1 MLMVSGCQQ
10 ASDVPPWLGGTKSA
24 PQAQPLPAPV
34 PPPAAAGTG
43 SAGRAVAAPVPPPA
57 SASPSPAAVPEPQAE
72 IASLPPAATPAAPVR
87 AVHQGEVRAALLLPL
102 SGSQAAIGQALSNAA
117 QLALFEIADAK
128 FNLIPLDTKGT
139 AEGAAAAA
147 QAAMAQGADIVL
159 GPVFSYEVKAAAPVI
174 REQAI
179 PLLAY
184 TTDRSVAGTG
194 IYALGFLPGPQV
206 ARVLA
211 HAREQGLRRIG
222 VLARSDDYGRAV
234 ADAAREAVAIQGL
247 ELVAV
252 DYYDPA
258 ATDFTQVVKRF
269 SARRGVTPKGV
280 PGSAYD
286 AVLLPDDGVRLRN
299 IASLLSYYMSEGGA
313 EVPRLLGTLLW
324 DDPKLAAE
332 PALAGGWYPAP
343 SAAGHVAFEQRYA
356 KAFGT
361 LSPRLSGLAGIA
373 YDSAALA
380 AALARNGM
388 GDYGSATLQNPN
400 GFAGV
405 DGIFRLGANGIA
417 ERGLTVKEIAPTGA
431 REVGTAPSAFQ

>member
-1 MLMVSGCQQ
+1 MHG
-10 ASDVPPWLGGTKSA
+10 
-24 PQAQPLPAPV
+24 
-34 PPPAAAGTG
+34 
-43 SAGRAVAAPVPPPA
+43 AAPA
-57 SASPSPAAVPEPQAE
+57 KSS
-72 IASLPPAATPAAPVR
+72 
-87 AVHQGEVRAALLLPL
+87 HQGEVRAALLLPL
-102 SGSQAAIGQALSNAA
+102 SGPQGAIGQALSNAA
-117 QLALFEIADAK
+117 QLALFEISDAK

-147 QAAMAQGADIVL
+147 QTAMTQGADIVL
-159 GPVFSYEVKAAAPVI
+159 GPVFSYEVKAVAPVL
-174 REQAI
+174 RDQAI

-184 TTDRSVAGTG
+184 TTDRSVAGSG
-194 IYALGFLPGPQV
+194 VYALGFLPGPQV

-234 ADAAREAVAIQGL
+234 ADAAKEATALQGL

-252 DYYDPA
+252 EYYDPA

-269 SARRGVTPKGV
+269 SARKGISSKGVT
-280 PGSAYD
+280 GSAYD

-313 EVPRLLGTLLW
+313 QVPRLLGTLLW
-324 DDPKLAAE
+324 DDPKLASE

-343 SAAGHVAFEQRYA
+343 PAAAHMEFEQRYA
-356 KAFGT
+356 KAFGA
-361 LSPRLSGLAGIA
+361 LPPRLSGLAGIA
-373 YDSAALA
+373 YDSTALA
-380 AALARNGM
+380 AALARNGT
-388 GDYGSATLQNPN
+388 GDYGSARLQSPS

-417 ERGLTVKEIAPTGA
+417 ERGLTIKEIAPTGS
-431 REVGTAPSAFQ
+431 REVGAAPSSFQ

>member
-10 ASDVPPWLGGTKSA
+10 ASELSPWLGGTKPA
-24 PQAQPLPAPV
+24 PQAQPVPAPV
-34 PPPAAAGTG
+34 PPPTSAPAAKAPASTSPGSDVPAAA
-43 SAGRAVAAPVPPPA
+43 A
-57 SASPSPAAVPEPQAE
+57 SPEPQV
-72 IASLPPAATPAAPVR
+72 ASLPPAVPPTPAQAR
-87 AVHQGEVRAALLLPL
+87 AAHQGEVRAALLLPL
-102 SGSQAAIGQALSNAA
+102 SGPQAAIGQALSNAA

-159 GPVFSYEVKAAAPVI
+159 GPVFSFEVKAAAPMV

-211 HAREQGLRRIG
+211 HAHEQGLRRIG

-234 ADAAREAVAIQGL
+234 ADAAREAAAAQGL

-269 SARRGVTPKGV
+269 AARKGVTAKGV

-332 PALAGGWYPAP
+332 PALVGGWYPAP
-343 SAAGHVAFEQRYA
+343 PTVGHVAFEQRYT
-356 KAFGT
+356 KAFGS
-361 LSPRLSGLAGIA
+361 LPARLGGLAGIA
-373 YDSAALA
+373 YDSTALA

-417 ERGLTVKEIAPTGA
+417 ERGLTVKEIAPTGS
-431 REVGTAPSAFQ
+431 REVGAAPSTFQ

>member
-10 ASDVPPWLGGTKSA
+10 ASELSPWLGGTKPA
-24 PQAQPLPAPV
+24 PQAQPV
-34 PPPAAAGTG
+34 P
-43 SAGRAVAAPVPPPA
+43 APVPPPA
-57 SASPSPAAVPEPQAE
+57 SAPAAKAPASTSPGSDVPAAAASPEPQV
-72 IASLPPAATPAAPVR
+72 ASLPPSAPPTPAQAR
-87 AVHQGEVRAALLLPL
+87 AAHQGEVRAALLLPL
-102 SGSQAAIGQALSNAA
+102 SGPQAAIGQALSNAA

-159 GPVFSYEVKAAAPVI
+159 GPVFSFEVKAAAPMV

-211 HAREQGLRRIG
+211 HAHEQGLRRIG

-234 ADAAREAVAIQGL
+234 ADAAREAAAAQGL

-269 SARRGVTPKGV
+269 AARKGVTAKGV

-332 PALAGGWYPAP
+332 PALVGGWYPAP
-343 SAAGHVAFEQRYA
+343 PTVGHVAFEQRYA
-356 KAFGT
+356 KAFGS
-361 LSPRLSGLAGIA
+361 LPARLGGLAGIA
-373 YDSAALA
+373 YDSTALA

-417 ERGLTVKEIAPTGA
+417 ERGLTVKEIAPTGS
-431 REVGTAPSAFQ
+431 REVGAAPSTFQ

>member
-10 ASDVPPWLGGTKSA
+10 ASELSPWLGGTKPA
-24 PQAQPLPAPV
+24 PQAQPV
-34 PPPAAAGTG
+34 P
-43 SAGRAVAAPVPPPA
+43 APVPPPA
-57 SASPSPAAVPEPQAE
+57 SAPAAKAPASTSPGSDVPAAAASPEPQV
-72 IASLPPAATPAAPVR
+72 ASLPPAAPPTPAQAR
-87 AVHQGEVRAALLLPL
+87 AAHQGEVRAALLLPL
-102 SGSQAAIGQALSNAA
+102 SGPQAAIGQALSNAA

-159 GPVFSYEVKAAAPVI
+159 GPVFSFEVKAAAPMV

-211 HAREQGLRRIG
+211 HAHEQGLRRIG

-234 ADAAREAVAIQGL
+234 ADAAREAAAAQGL

-269 SARRGVTPKGV
+269 AARKGVTAKGV

-332 PALAGGWYPAP
+332 PALVGGWYPAP
-343 SAAGHVAFEQRYA
+343 PTVGHVAFEQRYA
-356 KAFGT
+356 KAFGN
-361 LSPRLSGLAGIA
+361 LPARLGGLAGIA
-373 YDSAALA
+373 YDSTALA

-417 ERGLTVKEIAPTGA
+417 ERGLTVKEIAPTGS
-431 REVGTAPSAFQ
+431 REVGAAPSTFQ